1 VNNVP
6 KLTWTRAATVA
17 ANIHDLSQEERRAVE
32 ERSIATVNGKVKVL
46 AVDVLAVVR
55 CRQAAV
61 VAA

>member
-1 VNNVP
+1 MNNVP

-32 ERSIATVNGKVKVL
+32 LRSIARVNGVTQVL

-55 CRQAAV
+55 SRQRAAV
-61 VAA
+61 VA